1 MTQIAEH
8 IKQYLEKHGFE
19 HFMPKAVLFDM
30 DGVLINSMP
39 NHAVAWVKAMAECG
53 LKMTSDDAYITE
65 GQKGTDTIRQMA
77 RQQLGRELSQ
87 EEAQKMYDIKAH
99 YFSLLPE
106 APVMPGIMT
115 LMNKIK
121 RSGMKIVVVTGS
133 GQRPLIERLKGEF
146 KGFVE
151 DDKIITAYDVE
162 HGKPAPDPYL
172 MGLSKAGGLQPWEAI
187 VVENAPLGVRA
198 GVAAQIFTVA
208 VNTGPLPDEALWQE
222 GADLV
227 MPDMVTFAKQWHSL
241 VGVRINQEDIW
252 FTHYRQVFD
261 FICAHKK
268 RPSKY
273 RADEIAMVNW
283 IKYNKKQRA
292 SGKLQGRRLE
302 LFDHLLTLVEQYRKI
317 NQNAYAHDQS
327 PVMF

>member
-19 HFMPKAVLFDM
+19 HFIPKAVLFDM

-53 LKMTSDDAYITE
+53 LKMTSDDAYTTE

-106 APVMPGIMT
+106 APVMPGIM
-115 LMNKIK
+115 
-121 RSGMKIVVVTGS
+121 
-133 GQRPLIERLKGEF
+133 
-146 KGFVE
+146 
-151 DDKIITAYDVE
+151 AYDVE

-252 FTHYRQVFD
+252 FNHYRQVFD

-302 LFDHLLTLVEQYRKI
+302 LFDHLLTLAEQYRKI